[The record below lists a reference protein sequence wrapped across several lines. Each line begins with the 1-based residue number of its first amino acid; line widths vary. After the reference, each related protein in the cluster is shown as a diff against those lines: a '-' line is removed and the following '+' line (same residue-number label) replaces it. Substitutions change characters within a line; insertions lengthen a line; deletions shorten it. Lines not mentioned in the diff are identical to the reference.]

1 MIIVDC
7 PHCKNDV
14 MLKLNEISNFIS
26 KGKTDSE
33 CYNCGNI
40 FEVYSGKDKIESRIK
55 EDNKNGNV

>member
-40 FEVYSGKDKIESRIK
+40 FEVYNGKDKIESRIK
-55 EDNKNGNV
+55 EE